1 MDWSKG
7 EVSRIKT
14 RLSLYCVRWSADAP
28 HESRIN
34 VEFGGVIFRSTKGI
48 RFCKQEESART
59 KAEGSRRSLQSLRR
73 WLATANPHRTKIW
86 GKMTAG
92 LRELGQGRRGFLGE
106 LSLLRLRRFVTRPA
120 GQEIKHRYDSRSS

>member
-28 HESRIN
+28 HESRIMSS
-34 VEFGGVIFRSTKGI
+34 FGGVIFRSTKGI

-59 KAEGSRRSLQSLRR
+59 KDRGQQTFAAAVPPTVVGHCQSPQDE
-73 WLATANPHRTKIW
+73 N
-86 GKMTAG
+86 
-92 LRELGQGRRGFLGE
+92 LGQ
-106 LSLLRLRRFVTRPA
+106 
-120 GQEIKHRYDSRSS
+120 K